1 MSRRLLRRSFSLKE
15 SSAAIRRS
23 TLVFCVNLKHLRD
36 LTAMFR
42 QAGIDARYVY
52 AGTAAK
58 ERKALVDAFKA
69 GEYPVLLN
77 VG

>member
-1 MSRRLLRRSFSLKE
+1 
-15 SSAAIRRS
+15 
-23 TLVFCVNLKHLRD
+23 
-36 LTAMFR
+36 MFR